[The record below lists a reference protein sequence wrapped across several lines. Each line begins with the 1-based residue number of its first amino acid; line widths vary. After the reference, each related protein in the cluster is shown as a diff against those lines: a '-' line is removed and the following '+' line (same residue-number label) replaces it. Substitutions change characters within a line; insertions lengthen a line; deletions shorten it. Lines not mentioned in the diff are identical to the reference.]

1 MNITKMVT
9 FFIIGCKMYDK
20 IRQNSY
26 SNIEIELCCCVY
38 YFFFCVRSK
47 IIHYTLKRSDKVE
60 HIPLIFEKM
69 ISRINFVLSCKISVP
84 KILRLF
90 VLAMVEWKA
99 FIILNI
105 RNRHVYCGR
114 KLKLKHLCLKPRK
127 IFR

>member
-1 MNITKMVT
+1 
-9 FFIIGCKMYDK
+9 MYDK

-69 ISRINFVLSCKISVP
+69 ISRINFVLSCARYLSRKYCAYSS
-84 KILRLF
+84 LQ
-90 VLAMVEWKA
+90 W
-99 FIILNI
+99 LN
-105 RNRHVYCGR
+105 G
-114 KLKLKHLCLKPRK
+114 KHLLFQISEIDTCSAVEN
-127 IFR
+127 